1 MKSRWGFLVIAMPTL
16 LDTEFLTSQ
25 IKLSILLI
33 LSTIFSYP
41 NKLPSLGEGRGDG
54 MGRAGYGNDSTSKRQ
69 HLLFIRLEM
78 NWEFKQHPI
87 KKGIEIR
94 FLLSYCGVLF

>member
-1 MKSRWGFLVIAMPTL
+1 MGSHTILNLSNTGF
-16 LDTEFLTSQ
+16 FTSQ
-25 IKLSILLI
+25 NRLSILLT
-33 LSTIFSYP
+33 LNTYFFYP
-41 NKLPSLGEGRGDG
+41 KWLPSLGEGRGDG